1 MARMEMLLQ
10 ELLRRTPA
18 TQRQGEIVYSYAT
31 AKTVAELRQL
41 KGLNMSHFV
50 LALEVEVY
58 NDDTTELELLVDNR
72 IRTKDRCL
80 FKYYDIPEHLREG
93 TWRKAKESLNSRVR
107 RLRKTIRD
115 GQLTQSQN
123 RLHSSRQGSQDR
135 RVPLQ
140 QRENNPRPIEDTYYF
155 DDE

>member
-1 MARMEMLLQ
+1 MFALVFF
-10 ELLRRTPA
+10 THF
-18 TQRQGEIVYSYAT
+18 YSYAT

-41 KGLNMSHFV
+41 RGLNVSHFV

-72 IRTKDRCL
+72 IRTKDRVLFIQQCL

-93 TWRKAKESLNSRVR
+93 AWRKAKESLNSRVR
-107 RLRKTIRD
+107 HLRKTIRD

-123 RLHSSRQGSQDR
+123 RLHPSRQGSQDR

-140 QRENNPRPIEDTYYF
+140 QRENNHRPIEDTYYV